1 MLASKHANPMRAFDI
16 DAAVMIDCVNIGLF
30 IFTGIRPNFYPL
42 QYNNLNMDR
51 KEQTMFLTDEQYIH
65 AISLYNEEAE
75 PSLLLTKL
83 SAWAEKQYG
92 IKVIDYICDKR
103 LDGKLRLVP
112 VLWDDKDIRTLMML
126 GNYNPDIQ
134 KAFAKK
140 FAELC
145 RKYDMHEEYAK
156 PKNFFV
162 AYETLMDE
170 PERHVVQSTAE
181 EIA

>member
-1 MLASKHANPMRAFDI
+1 MLASKHANQMRAFYI
-16 DAAVMIDCVNIGLF
+16 DASERMDCVNTGLF
-30 IFTGIRPNFYPL
+30 YIHGHSPDFLPFTM
-42 QYNNLNMDR
+42 QNLIMDR

-75 PSLLLTKL
+75 PSPLLTKL

-103 LDGKLRLVP
+103 LDGMLRLVP
-112 VLWDDKDIRTLMML
+112 VLWDDKEVRTLMML
-126 GNYNPDIQ
+126 GNYNPEIQ
-134 KAFAKK
+134 HAFAKK

-145 RKYDMHEEYAK
+145 RKYDMHEGYAK

-162 AYETLMDE
+162 AYETLKDE
-170 PERHVVQSTAE
+170 PERHAVQSTAE